1 MPHDSGR
8 MRRASL
14 VLSIGLLLAFAALS
28 HGQPPPALPPDVTTP
43 APQPESDRG
52 RVRLDAEKLTATPDP
67 TPARPAR
74 PVPNGIIRDDGTT
87 PAKPAR
93 LDTGW
98 VTTDGKTTPA
108 KPNLPLTQPSP
119 DLTSTRPAPGTPARA
134 GTGHALLVAV
144 REYEH
149 DALADL
155 QYTENDIEKL
165 ATLLGQPGSPF
176 RGNVRVLT
184 TTRGQRNP
192 ADRPTAAN
200 LRRELERLTRDRTRG
215 ETVLLAL
222 SGHGVQ
228 LLVPDPAELGP
239 DRSYA
244 YFCPADAQLQGASYA
259 SGRHPRLIN
268 LKDALAQLGD
278 CGAGARLVL
287 VDACRNELKL
297 RTRSLQVKREMVPE
311 GVAALFSCKGGEFA
325 HESSRLEHGLFFHFV
340 LEGLRGKAS
349 NRRGEVTW
357 GGLAEYVTER
367 VAEDAEAVLGEKV
380 KQTPQEI
387 KNISGKSPLL
397 LTVGRSETIEVG
409 PEAPGVRPSGET
421 PNMLGD

>member
-28 HGQPPPALPPDVTTP
+28 HGQPPPALPPDIPTP

-52 RVRLDAEKLTATPDP
+52 RVRLDSENLTATPDP
-67 TPARPAR
+67 TPAKPTL
-74 PVPNGIIRDDGTT
+74 PVPGSIIRDLGTT
-87 PAKPAR
+87 PAKPAK

-98 VTTDGKTTPA
+98 VTTDGKTTPSR
-108 KPNLPLTQPSP
+108 PNQPLTQ
-119 DLTSTRPAPGTPARA
+119 PAPGTPVRA
-134 GTGHALLVAV
+134 GTGYALLVAV
-144 REYEH
+144 RTYEH
-149 DALADL
+149 DALTDL

-165 ATLLGQPGSPF
+165 AALLGQPGSPF

-228 LLVPDPAELGP
+228 LLVPDPAEQES

-244 YFCPADAQLQGASYA
+244 YFCPADAQLHGASYA
-259 SGRHPRLIN
+259 TGRHPRLIN

-357 GGLAEYVTER
+357 GSLAEYVTER
-367 VAEDAEAVLGEKV
+367 VAEDAEEVLGEKV

-397 LTVGRSETIEVG
+397 LSVGRT
-409 PEAPGVRPSGET
+409 EASDAEPVRRVPSDLT
-421 PNMLGD
+421 PNLLGD